1 MREKRTRAPRRLDAV
16 ALWDYAVKALAS
28 RACSSGELRQ
38 KLIARAAT
46 KDDVEASMSRLKDYG
61 YLDDRRFADSFAVA
75 RLENQRM
82 GKARVLQDLRRRRV
96 APVVAEASVQKAY
109 QDVDESSLIEDFIRR
124 KYRAVPKGA
133 LFREE
138 KDLASAYRRLLR
150 AGFQSGNAIRVLKR
164 FAANPDLLDDFE
176 PPAESEGE

>member
-1 MREKRTRAPRRLDAV
+1 MREKKMRAPRRLDAV
-16 ALWDYAVKALAS
+16 ALWDYAVKALAG

-38 KLIARAAT
+38 KLLARAAT

-61 YLDDRRFADSFAVA
+61 YLDDRRFADSFAAA
-75 RLENQRM
+75 RLENQRL

-96 APVVAEASVQKAY
+96 APVVAEASVRKAY
-109 QDVDESSLIEDFIRR
+109 QDVDELSQIEDFIRR
-124 KYRAVPKGA
+124 KYRSVPRES
-133 LFREE
+133 LFRDA

-164 FAANPDLLDDFE
+164 FAANPELLDDFQ